1 VTSTTISVNDVRR
14 SPDPPRE
21 PAKIIKVATRARR
34 SAGAGWRC
42 VTAMGQTLDESRPA
56 GKYSSV
62 GYAKGRAKRRDI
74 LDQATALFGEAG
86 YRGTSLREIAA
97 RCGISHPGLLHHFP
111 TKESLLLAVL
121 AHRDEVDQE
130 RVTAGHASGAAALL
144 RLVDVV
150 ALNMT
155 RRGIVELFTVLSAE
169 ATAADHPAHG
179 YFVDRYS
186 RIVREIEEAY
196 AEARAAGDLR
206 PGIDPA
212 RAARDLVALMD
223 GLQIQWLLG
232 DPGLDMAAAVA
243 AHLRAQLAEQRS

>member
-1 VTSTTISVNDVRR
+1 
-14 SPDPPRE
+14 
-21 PAKIIKVATRARR
+21 
-34 SAGAGWRC
+34 
-42 VTAMGQTLDESRPA
+42 M
-56 GKYSSV
+56 

-74 LDQATALFGEAG
+74 LDQATALFGESG

-121 AHRDEVDQE
+121 QHRDEVDQE
-130 RVTAGHASGAAALL
+130 RVTAGHPSGAAALR

-150 ALNMT
+150 ALNAT

-169 ATAADHPAHG
+169 ATAADHPAHD

-186 RIVREIEEAY
+186 RIVRELESAY
-196 AEARAAGDLR
+196 TEARDAGDLR
-206 PGIDPA
+206 AEVDPG
-212 RAARDLVALMD
+212 RAARELIALMD

-232 DPGLDMAAAVA
+232 DPELDMAAAVA
-243 AHLRAQLAEQRS
+243 EHLGSQLR